1 MMRVTVYQ
9 LEITR
14 FLIPH
19 ALRRQVIIASTLALF
34 LCLEIKIIYTKNV
47 GVIPSKIYF
56 ECTVA
61 FVAWFL

>member
-14 FLIPH
+14 LLIPH

-34 LCLEIKIIYTKNV
+34 LCLEIKIIYTKNEA
-47 GVIPSKIYF
+47 VIPSQIYF
-56 ECTVA
+56 ECAVA